1 MPKMPP
7 PIHLKGAFMRNA
19 LLRRTTLSKLGAGG
33 GALLAAAA
41 VAAGAWHEVER
52 RHVAFAEFSNAPIRV
67 SRLSDLRNDAENLA
81 LIDAALQ
88 KEWGHSSLLG
98 FSSVEQMR
106 TQSGST
112 IFIAQLMH
120 GEQCL
125 PVAALQ
131 TTLVDVGGDPQRL
144 VAAFPSF
151 AKLTSPEAMHTAAQR
166 GGDTAVLLQI
176 AVFDKGERGMGIG
189 SHLRDA
195 GLNLLDA
202 SVKHALTIT
211 PVDLGLGDHEVRLDD
226 PSTFTPAM
234 RFHRSGGA
242 EATQYLS
249 GYKRTPDGSTSSHGS
264 DVVVMRYSR
273 DANGSWPLGEPSML
287 LHRVGPLQE
296 RLVRAR
302 RWLTDLRPR
311 QPAVLMR
318 DGLRPAAALHP
329 DLSHL

>member
-1 MPKMPP
+1 LPKLTP
-7 PIHLKGAFMRNA
+7 PIHIKGAVMRNA
-19 LLRRTTLSKLGAGG
+19 LLRRTTLSQLGAGG
-33 GALLAAAA
+33 GAVLAAAA
-41 VAAGAWHEVER
+41 VAAAAWHEVEHR
-52 RHVAFAEFSNAPIRV
+52 RVAFAEFRNAPIRV
-67 SRLSDLRNDAENLA
+67 SRLSDLRNDAERLA
-81 LIDAALQ
+81 LIDAALR

-98 FSSVEQMR
+98 FSSVEQML
-106 TQSGST
+106 TQAGST

-120 GEQCL
+120 GDQCL

-144 VAAFPSF
+144 LAAFPSF
-151 AKLTSPEAMHTAAQR
+151 AELSSAEAMHNAAQR

-176 AVFDKGERGMGIG
+176 AVFDKGQRGMGIG

-211 PVDLGLGDHEVRLDD
+211 PVDLGLGDRELCLDD

-234 RFHRSGGA
+234 RFHGSGGA
-242 EATQYLS
+242 EATLHLS
-249 GYKRTPDGSTSSHGS
+249 DYKRIPDGSTSSHGS

-273 DANGSWPLGEPSML
+273 DARGFWPLGEPSML

-296 RLVRAR
+296 RLMRAQ
-302 RWLTDLRPR
+302 RWLTNLRLR
-311 QPAVLMR
+311 QPGVL
-318 DGLRPAAALHP
+318 LHP
-329 DLSHL
+329 DLGHL